1 MIHKYLMCI
10 TILIKREKENKRTPC
25 TTAVYLST
33 IIIKMIFWCIFYL
46 CTVHIH
52 VTIHKTLIIT
62 MTLYIMQMKNENSTM
77 ILLLAIDFDS
87 VEFVDTEGKTIP
99 AI

>member
-1 MIHKYLMCI
+1 
-10 TILIKREKENKRTPC
+10 
-25 TTAVYLST
+25 
-33 IIIKMIFWCIFYL
+33 
-46 CTVHIH
+46 
-52 VTIHKTLIIT
+52 
-62 MTLYIMQMKNENSTM
+62 MTLCIMQMKNENSTM